1 MGAWEDGF
9 AAGWAAGLAAAHG
22 DTRTAQMHA
31 SRVRQPTVRIAPK
44 RKRKASA
51 YSKRYGAAFKRLQKR
66 YKTKAGAW
74 RKGGFKACQKAAHKA
89 ARK

>member
-9 AAGWAAGLAAAHG
+9 AAGYRAGINEERDDRAISEMKARA
-22 DTRTAQMHA
+22 
-31 SRVRQPTVRIAPK
+31 TVRKKPT
-44 RKRKASA
+44 RKASA
-51 YSKRYGAAFKRLQKR
+51 YSKRYGAAFKRIQSR

>member
-9 AAGWAAGLAAAHG
+9 AAGWTARERKGWG
-22 DTRTAQMHA
+22 SIVPRPVDIRTRAQKQ
-31 SRVRQPTVRIAPK
+31 SKPK
-44 RKRKASA
+44 RRASA

-89 ARK
+89 AKK

>member
-9 AAGWAAGLAAAHG
+9 AAGYNRARQDLLGRNTPDFIERG
-22 DTRTAQMHA
+22 RSPVRRKA
-31 SRVRQPTVRIAPK
+31 SKPK
-44 RKRKASA
+44 RRASA
-51 YSKRYGAAFKRLQKR
+51 YSKRYGAAFKRLQKK

-89 ARK
+89 AKK